1 MESRYTIS
9 PWLRNVL
16 LAAGIYNILWG
27 ALVVFAPELLWN
39 RMHMPVPNY
48 IELWQCIGM
57 ILGVFGVGYIISS
70 FNPVRYWPMI
80 LVGFLGKIFGP
91 IGFAISLYKGTLPLE
106 FGWTIVIN
114 DLIWLI
120 PFGII
125 LYRVYMQFVS
135 EARPL
140 EEEMMFEEEF
150 NEVETNKGWK
160 LQEMSEKWPLVIVFL
175 RHFGCTF
182 CREALG
188 DLSKL
193 KNDMAKQGKV
203 LVIVH
208 MSPDG
213 EAEEVLKNY
222 QLEDVH
228 HISDIER
235 KLYRYFGLRRGFLH
249 QLFGPKVW
257 IRGVHAGVLKG
268 HGLGPLIGADG
279 FQMPGLFLYHKG
291 KVKKKYIHH
300 SAADVPDYHNFIKT
314 ELI

>member
-1 MESRYTIS
+1 MEKQYHIS
-9 PWLRNVL
+9 PWLQKVL
-16 LAAGIYNILWG
+16 LVAGIYNILWG
-27 ALVVFAPELLWN
+27 TLVVLFPELLWN

-57 ILGVFGVGYIISS
+57 ILGVFGLGYVIAS
-70 FNPVRYWPMI
+70 FNPVRYWPMV
-80 LVGFLGKIFGP
+80 LVGFLGKLFGP
-91 IGFAISLYKGTLPLE
+91 IGFAIALYKGTLPLE

-114 DLIWLI
+114 DIIWWI
-120 PFGII
+120 PFGLI
-125 LYRVYMQFVS
+125 LYRIYMQFVTETKS
-135 EARPL
+135 L
-140 EEEMMFEEEF
+140 EEEVMFEDEF
-150 NEVETNKGWK
+150 NAVETNRGWK

-188 DLSKL
+188 DLSDL

-208 MSPDG
+208 MSPDD
-213 EAEEVLKNY
+213 EAADVLKQY
-222 QLEDVH
+222 QLDDVH

-235 KLYRYFGLRRGFLH
+235 KLYRYFGLRRGFFH

-257 IRGVHAGVLKG
+257 IRGIHAGLLKG
-268 HGLGPLIGADG
+268 YGIGPLTGADG
-279 FQMPGLFLYHKG
+279 HQMPGLFLYHKG

-300 SAADVPDYHNFIKT
+300 SAADVPDYRSFIQA